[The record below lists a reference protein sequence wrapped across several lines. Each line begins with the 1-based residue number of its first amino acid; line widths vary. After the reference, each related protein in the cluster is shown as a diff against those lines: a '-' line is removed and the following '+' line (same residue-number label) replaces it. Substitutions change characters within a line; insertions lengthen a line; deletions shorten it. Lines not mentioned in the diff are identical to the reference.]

1 MKHIIICGE
10 RQVGKS
16 TLISRLQAELT
27 VPVYGVITKIMRKRE
42 DGFHEI
48 YMFRPD
54 DRERKISE
62 ANHLADSDSVNRRVS
77 AELFETMGVELIREA
92 RPGGVIILDELG
104 FMEASSPL
112 FCNAVISAFD
122 GDIPVLAAVKRGFEN
137 VDFLNRIKAHPK
149 ADLYMIDQD
158 NRDDLYTEL
167 LPRIRG
173 WN

>member
-16 TLISRLQAELT
+16 TLIAKLQSELT

-54 DRERKISE
+54 DRERRISE
-62 ANHLADSDSVNRRVS
+62 ANHLADSDSVTRKVS
-77 AELFETMGVELIREA
+77 PALFETMGVELIREA

-104 FMEASSPL
+104 FMEASAPE
-112 FCNAVISAFD
+112 FCRAVLSAFD
-122 GDIPVLAAVKRGFEN
+122 GDIPILAAVKQGFEN
-137 VDFLNRIKAHPK
+137 VDFLNKIKAHPK
-149 ADLYMIDQD
+149 ADLYMIDRN
-158 NRDDLYTEL
+158 NRDALYEAL
-167 LPRIRG
+167 LPRVRE